1 VCLLTLAG
9 ACIAPVLALS
19 APSWLTLAPQPTQLL
34 LRVAAVANASPGGGG
49 WIWLPIALWATITAI
64 LLGRTLAGWGT
75 ICLESRS
82 AAAVENEAWLRDASR
97 IACELRLGALP
108 RLRIADVASPLV
120 LATIRPLILLP
131 EAALVW
137 GPERRRMVLL
147 HELAHAIRFDPWM
160 NCLAQI
166 IRAAFWFHPLSW
178 YLTARLAREQELAC
192 DDEVLRAGVRAVDY
206 AEVLVDAVRGLRSAV
221 LFGCAM
227 TGSSAARAL
236 RDRVEHVLDERR
248 NRMGNGRRHALVVSA
263 FAAVLLITGS
273 LRPVW
278 SQGGKIYK
286 IGNGVSAPQ
295 LVYKVEPDYTQDAK
309 DKKIEGAVTLL
320 LVITDEGEPTDVT
333 VTRHLDPG
341 LDENAVLAV
350 KQWRFKPGTKDNQPV
365 AVQAHIEVNY
375 RLY

>member
-1 VCLLTLAG
+1 MAIRLAAGVLHARTMARRASFVNG
-9 ACIAPVLALS
+9 ALVSAQCAAPVTVGWLRPVVILPEEWQSWPRAKLDAVLAHEREHVRRRDPLVQWLAL
-19 APSWLTLAPQPTQLL
+19 L
-34 LRVAAVANASPGGGG
+34 N
-49 WIWLPIALWATITAI
+49 
-64 LLGRTLAGWGT
+64 
-75 ICLESRS
+75 RS
-82 AAAVENEAWLRDASR
+82 
-97 IACELRLGALP
+97 I
-108 RLRIADVASPLV
+108 
-120 LATIRPLILLP
+120 
-131 EAALVW
+131 
-137 GPERRRMVLL
+137 
-147 HELAHAIRFDPWM
+147 
-160 NCLAQI
+160 
-166 IRAAFWFHPLSW
+166 FWFHPLSW